1 MPLRMYLLKKIISQD
16 NLTSFSINTRTFVK
30 ANNNVKNMKIVLN
43 KVLYLANIAR
53 NVKRD
58 FNDKI

>member
-1 MPLRMYLLKKIISQD
+1 MRMYLLKKIISQG
-16 NLTSFSINTRTFVK
+16 NLTVISINTRAFVK
-30 ANNNVKNMKIVLN
+30 TNNNVENTKIVLN